1 MAFIEQTN
9 FKGRKAVIRVD
20 FNVPLDS
27 SYNVTDDTRIRAAKP
42 TVMKVL
48 EDGGSCILMSH
59 LGRPVEKENKFS
71 LKHIVSKV
79 EEIIGVNIIFSEDCV
94 GDKTNKS
101 AKSLLPG
108 QVMLLE
114 NLRFYK
120 EETQGDYGF
129 AKALGALGDFYINDA
144 FGTAHRAHASTT
156 VIAEFFPNDKCFGY
170 LLAKEIESLEK
181 VMSKGEKPVLAI
193 LGGAK
198 VSSKITIIENILD
211 KIDHLIIGGG
221 MSFTFVSAKGGLV
234 GDSICE
240 TDKQELALEILKVAA
255 EKNVKVHLPVDVL
268 AANDF
273 NNSAQTKIIE
283 IDNIPRGWQGLDCGP
298 KSKAIFHD
306 VVQSCKTILWNGPLG
321 VFEMDTFSTGTVSLG
336 KSIAEAT
343 QKGAFSLVGGG
354 DSVAAVKKFYF
365 DKSVSYVSTGGGAM
379 LESLEGKVLPG
390 IAAISN

>member
-1 MAFIEQTN
+1 MTFIEQTN

-42 TVMKVL
+42 TIMKVL

-59 LGRPVEKENKFS
+59 LGRPVENENKFS

-79 EEIIGVNIIFSEDCV
+79 EEIIGVNIIFSEDCI
-94 GDKTNKS
+94 GDKTNKT
-101 AKSLLPG
+101 AESLLPG

-120 EETQGDYGF
+120 EETQGDYDF
-129 AKALGALGDFYINDA
+129 AKALGSLGDFYINDA

-283 IDNIPRGWQGLDCGP
+283 IDNIPCGWQGLDCGP

-321 VFEMDTFSTGTVSLG
+321 VFEMDTFSKGTVALG

-354 DSVAAVKKFYF
+354 DSVAAVKKFNF

>member
-42 TVMKVL
+42 TIMKVL

-59 LGRPVEKENKFS
+59 LGRPVENENKFS

-79 EEIIGVNIIFSEDCV
+79 EEIIGVNIIFSEDCI
-94 GDKTNKS
+94 GDKTNKT
-101 AKSLLPG
+101 AESLLPG

-120 EETQGDYGF
+120 EETQGDYVF
-129 AKALGALGDFYINDA
+129 AKALGSLGDFYINDA

-240 TDKQELALEILKVAA
+240 TDKQELALQILKVAA

-273 NNSAQTKIIE
+273 NDSAQTKIIE

-321 VFEMDTFSTGTVSLG
+321 VFEMDTFSTGTVALG

-343 QKGAFSLVGGG
+343 QQGAFSLVGGG
-354 DSVAAVKKFYF
+354 DSVAAVKKFNF